1 MEDKLYKQ
9 SQEALKIL
17 YDSIIELLKK
27 HPNGLSNN
35 DITSYLGLESEQDGA
50 QKNYLAYSLLGNLM
64 VKNVVTKYKVGRSP
78 FYKLSKI

>member
-64 VKNVVTKYKVGRSP
+64 VKNVVTKYKVGRSS
-78 FYKLSKI
+78 FYKLLKY